1 MLTHCRSA
9 VCSGTRGPAWN
20 DLSTLHELLFIFV
33 LAQALVASPTPS
45 PSPTPSTPPLIGS
58 VSIATGSLETLHR
71 LPLPA
76 SLLTAEQIQAN
87 PAITSDQ
94 LLRALPGYDHTR
106 SNSAFTNYGQLR
118 ASFSGAGNDRG
129 LVLVDNIFAQDAFG
143 GQIDWAA
150 YPANDITRAEL
161 LRGPGSA
168 LYGSGAVG
176 GVLSL
181 GTYAPTT
188 QPNGPASGT
197 LEILPGTNAY
207 LNEHLQT
214 TTPITSKFST
224 SLSASDQ
231 QLSYSALAPGYQAPI
246 DTNAFARSKMV
257 SLKFRYA
264 PDAST
269 TIDYGYR
276 GAWDYQQYGRP
287 NYDFW
292 RDFIQNALAFAHK
305 WTHASV
311 SVTGYVRNTF
321 VTNRADKS
329 SSPGS
334 LLYTQYVPTH
344 ESGVIAD
351 WIVDSPNSTF
361 EIRGDGRFVGGV
373 SRQLNAANIQT
384 ANGSGVQQ
392 ISDIAVQNTWRFNR
406 AEAVAGLAATSIFLP
421 NASLTSNGTIRTIAP
436 RTDRALSP
444 RIAVRYDL
452 APHLAFRASGGSGL
466 RAPYL
471 NELVRGYV
479 IGPTS
484 YVPNPNLVP
493 ERTYSQTAGFDWTN
507 QHSEFAADYIQTF
520 VSDAISFRT
529 IDPTHQMRSN
539 FAHAETNGVTAS
551 YTERIG
557 TCSTLSVW
565 GTQQNSR
572 VTGGS
577 AAIGKQLPYVPEGSA
592 YAGYSTLLGTTRV
605 GVNVS
610 YIGQTYADDL
620 NLEPLGT
627 AVTAGLFA
635 SVPVAA
641 GVRLVLQGD
650 NVTDARYL
658 SSIDRFAP
666 PSVISLGLQLPVN
679 KQAPASCP
687 G

>member
-1 MLTHCRSA
+1 M
-9 VCSGTRGPAWN
+9 
-20 DLSTLHELLFIFV
+20 
-33 LAQALVASPTPS
+33 
-45 PSPTPSTPPLIGS
+45 
-58 VSIATGSLETLHR
+58 
-71 LPLPA
+71 
-76 SLLTAEQIQAN
+76 
-87 PAITSDQ
+87 
-94 LLRALPGYDHTR
+94 RALPGNDHTR

-150 YPANDITRAEL
+150 YPTNDITRAEL

-181 GTYAPTT
+181 QTFAPTT
-188 QPNGPASGT
+188 LPSGPAAGS
-197 LEILPGTNAY
+197 LEIVPGTHAY
-207 LNEHLQT
+207 LNEYLQT
-214 TTPITSKFST
+214 TTPISKQFST

-231 QLSYSALAPGYQAPI
+231 QLSYYALAPGYQTPI
-246 DTNAFARSKMV
+246 DQNAVARSKMV
-257 SLKFRYA
+257 SLRFRYA
-264 PDAST
+264 PDANT
-269 TIDYGYR
+269 TLEYGYR

-292 RDFIQNALAFAHK
+292 RDFIQNSLAFGHS
-305 WTHASV
+305 WSRASFTL
-311 SVTGYVRNTF
+311 TGYARNMF
-321 VTNRADKS
+321 VTNRADKTS
-329 SSPGS
+329 APGI

-351 WIVDSPNSTF
+351 WIVDSPSSTF
-361 EIRGDGRFVGGV
+361 EVRGDGRFVGGV
-373 SRQLNAANIQT
+373 SNQLNAANIQT
-384 ANGSGVQQ
+384 ASGSGVQQ
-392 ISDIAVQNTWRFNR
+392 ISDIAVQNTWRFTR
-406 AEAVAGLAATSIFLP
+406 GEVVAGLAATSIFLP
-421 NASLTSNGTIRTIAP
+421 DASLTSGGKTTTIAP

-444 RIAVRYDL
+444 RAAVRYDL
-452 APHLAFRASGGSGL
+452 TSHLAFRASGGSGL

-479 IGPTS
+479 IGPIS
-484 YVPNPNLVP
+484 YLPNPNLVP
-493 ERTYSQTAGFDWTN
+493 ERSYSQTAGFDWTN
-507 QHSEFAADYIQTF
+507 LRSEFSVDYIQ
-520 VSDAISFRT
+520 SWISNAISFRT
-529 IDPTHQMRSN
+529 IDPTHEMRSN
-539 FAHAETNGVTAS
+539 FAHVETNGITAS

-557 TCSTLSVW
+557 TCSTLNVW

-577 AAIGKQLPYVPEGSA
+577 AAIGKQLPYVPEASA
-592 YAGYSTLLGTTRV
+592 YAGYSTLVGATRV
-605 GVNVS
+605 GANVS

-620 NLEPLGT
+620 NLQPLGT

-635 SVPVAA
+635 SVPVGA

-666 PSVISLGLQLPVN
+666 PSVISLGLSIPVN
-679 KQAPASCP
+679 RQAPASCP